1 MCVILRYDGIMSH
14 GYPIEIGGIE
24 RCRALFYQPYSPDLN
39 KTDLQNRENADQ
51 YKEAFIYTEKHSKD
65 R

>member
-14 GYPIEIGGIE
+14 GYPIELIKAA
-24 RCRALFYQPYSPDLN
+24 RCRALFQQPYSPDLN
-39 KTDLQNRENADQ
+39 KIDLQNRDNAGQ
-51 YKEAFIYTEKHSKD
+51 YKELFFYTEKHSKD